1 MTTKMNKTNAEQLLR
16 RMIEENLEA
25 ITMLE
30 NRVRSC
36 NNRCDDYGGWETQN
50 EIEKLEQYNE
60 ALYLCIDELNIPTL
74 TFDTKA
80 LANVLKGVEFK
91 DITKRTKEVGN
102 E

>member
-1 MTTKMNKTNAEQLLR
+1 MTTMNKTNAEQLLR

-30 NRVRSC
+30 DRVRLC
-36 NNRCDDYGGWETQN
+36 NNRCDDYGRWEAQN
-50 EIEKLEQYNE
+50 EIEKLKQYNE

-74 TFDTKA
+74 TFDA
-80 LANVLKGVEFK
+80 NSLANVIKNVKFK
-91 DITKRTKEVGN
+91 EITKGKRKEVGN